1 MHAQYWKAVQPVKCR
16 AFRTLTVETFKVF
29 LKKMYA
35 IVEMGGRQ
43 FRVEVGQEVYVNR
56 LAAAKD
62 ETVELNK
69 VLLIDNDGD
78 IKIGSPYVDGA
89 MVKAT
94 VLDDSCKGKKVIVF
108 KKKRRKGY
116 QKKNGH
122 RQYLSLIKIESIA

>member
-1 MHAQYWKAVQPVKCR
+1 
-16 AFRTLTVETFKVF
+16 
-29 LKKMYA
+29 MYA

-43 FRVEVGQEVYVNR
+43 FKVEVGQEIFVNR
-56 LAAAKD
+56 LPAAKD
-62 ETVELNK
+62 ETVEFNK
-69 VLLIDNDGD
+69 VLLVDNDGS
-78 IKIGSPYVDGA
+78 IKVGSPYIDGA

>member
-1 MHAQYWKAVQPVKCR
+1 
-16 AFRTLTVETFKVF
+16 
-29 LKKMYA
+29 MYA